1 MVQVWPIRESKTIGI
16 VSYFEAN
23 FIRSGASE
31 VSAKDGLKLRCK
43 NVMLLLR
50 EPFVSAIGI
59 AGVEQVRGIV
69 IIVGNYGSGK
79 TEVSINLAVNQKR
92 VGVDVKIADLDL
104 VNPYFR
110 TREVRKPLAKLGI
123 EVVVPE
129 EKYLQADLPIL
140 SPVISGL
147 IRQPSDLTLID
158 AGGNDVGA
166 TVLAALADSLRNKRV
181 LMLQVVNPFRPFTDT
196 IESCLKMRDE
206 IERASKMAINGII
219 GNANLIDETSVDDIC
234 NGYDFVK
241 TLSEESRLPLE
252 FITASVELLPEIDM
266 GRFSCPVLPIVRQL
280 VPPWKRVVELKG

>member
-1 MVQVWPIRESKTIGI
+1 MSVKGI
-16 VSYFEAN
+16 
-23 FIRSGASE
+23 
-31 VSAKDGLKLRCK
+31 
-43 NVMLLLR
+43 
-50 EPFVSAIGI
+50 FV
-59 AGVEQVRGIV
+59 
-69 IIVGNYGSGK
+69 IVGNYGSGK

-92 VGVDVKIADLDL
+92 AGVDVKIADLDL

-110 TREVRKPLAKLGI
+110 TREARKALAKLGI

-166 TVLAALADSLRNKRV
+166 TVLAALADSFRNKRV
-181 LMLQVVNPFRPFTDT
+181 HMLQVVNPFRPFTDT

-219 GNANLIDETSVDDIC
+219 GNANLIDETSVDDIY

-241 TLSEESRLPLE
+241 TLSGETQLPLK
-252 FITASVELLPEIDM
+252 FITASVELLPDIDM
-266 GRFSCPVLPIVRQL
+266 GRFSCPVLPIERQL
-280 VPPWKRVVELKG
+280 VPPWKKAVKLKQ